1 MTISK
6 KFVKK
11 NLVFRCQAFHDE
23 RGILQ
28 LMLSVKEFYFDMISL
43 QLLKKILSKGCVFDI
58 VF

>member
-43 QLLKKILSKGCVFDI
+43 QLLKKILSKGCVLT
-58 VF
+58 